1 MQPFRPSI
9 RQNYLY
15 GLKSGRVSLERPME
29 RTMEAD
35 AERRIESLTANL
47 LECFEELDLIYRL
60 SRGLKSTLDAR
71 RSAELV
77 LSEAIEIF
85 EADMGWMSPADPAT
99 SVFGP
104 LIAREAPEPVER
116 SHSAMISDLVRGGKS
131 RIFYSV
137 PSELGIRGPGHPETL
152 LCATVKT
159 QDAAYGALCV
169 GRVDA
174 ARPFTA
180 RDLKLGEVLASQ
192 AAIAIENSILHRNRL
207 EEEQSRARR
216 EEEMR
221 LARQIQA
228 NLLPGSPPRLPGYDI
243 ACRGLPAL
251 SVGGDYY
258 DFIPMDHGRIALCVA
273 DVSGKGIP
281 AAMLMANLQATIRS
295 QTLAGVAPAD
305 CARRSNRLLHRSMDI
320 GRFATC
326 FYGVLDV
333 ASGRITYSN
342 AGHDHP
348 LIARAGGEEVALVA
362 GGPVLGA
369 FDDQAYEEG
378 IATLERGD
386 VLIAYSDGITESFDA
401 HGRPFGIAGLRAA
414 LARSRDRGAGAILD
428 GILDAAAAH
437 AGGRP
442 QSDDMT
448 LVVVRR
454 L

>member
-1 MQPFRPSI
+1 
-9 RQNYLY
+9 
-15 GLKSGRVSLERPME
+15 ME

-47 LECFEELDLIYRL
+47 LECYEELDLIYRL

-71 RSAELV
+71 KSAEMV
-77 LSEAIEIF
+77 LSEAMEIF
-85 EADMGWMSPADPAT
+85 EADVGWMCPADPAAP
-99 SVFGP
+99 VFGT
-104 LIAREAPEPVER
+104 LLARAAPDTVER
-116 SHSAMISDLVRGGKS
+116 LHAATVGELVRGGKS
-131 RIFYSV
+131 QLFYSI
-137 PSELGIRGPGHPETL
+137 PAELGIDVPGDPKTL

-159 QDAAYGALCV
+159 GGVVYGALCV
-169 GRVDA
+169 GRHTSG
-174 ARPFTA
+174 RPFTA

-192 AAIAIENSILHRNRL
+192 AAIAIENSILHRDRL
-207 EEEQSRARR
+207 EEEQARFR
-216 EEEMR
+216 IEEEMR

-228 NLLPGSPPRLPGYDI
+228 NLLPLAPPSLPGYDI
-243 ACRGLPAL
+243 ACRSVPAR

-258 DFIPMDHGRIALCVA
+258 DFIPVDSGRMALCVA

-281 AAMLMANLQATIRS
+281 AALLMANLQATIRS
-295 QTLAGVAPAD
+295 QTLTGVSPAD
-305 CARRSNRLLHRSMDI
+305 CARRSNRLLYRSTDI

-333 ASGRITYSN
+333 ESGRLDYSN

-348 LIARAGGEEVALVA
+348 LILRPGGEEIALIA

-369 FDDQAYEEG
+369 FDDQGYEEG
-378 IATLERGD
+378 SVTLESGE
-386 VLIAYSDGITESFDA
+386 VLVAYSDGITESFDTQ
-401 HGRPFGIAGLRAA
+401 GQPFGIDGLRSV
-414 LARSRDRGAGAILD
+414 LARSRNGCAREILEEV
-428 GILDAAAAH
+428 LAAATAH

>member
-1 MQPFRPSI
+1 
-9 RQNYLY
+9 
-15 GLKSGRVSLERPME
+15 ME

-71 RSAELV
+71 TSAEMV

-85 EADMGWMSPADPAT
+85 EADVGWMSPADPAT
-99 SVFGP
+99 SVFGS
-104 LIAREAPEPVER
+104 LITQAAPETVER
-116 SHSAMISDLVRGGKS
+116 FQTAMVGELVRGGRS
-131 RIFYSV
+131 RICYSV
-137 PSELGIRGPGHPETL
+137 ATELGIRGPGHPETL
-152 LCATVKT
+152 MCATMKT
-159 QDAAYGALCV
+159 EGVAYGALCV
-169 GRVDA
+169 GRVGPG
-174 ARPFTA
+174 RPFTA

-192 AAIAIENSILHRNRL
+192 AAIAIENSILHKSRV
-207 EEEQSRARR
+207 EEEQARVR
-216 EEEMR
+216 IEEEMR
-221 LARQIQA
+221 LARQIQS
-228 NLLPGSPPRLPGYDI
+228 NLLPPAPPALPGYDI
-243 ACRGLPAL
+243 ACRSVPAL

-258 DFIPMDHGRIALCVA
+258 DFIPIEGGRMALCVA

-295 QTLAGVAPAD
+295 QTLAGVSPAD

-326 FYGVLDV
+326 FYGVLDLE
-333 ASGRITYSN
+333 SGRLEYSN

-348 LIARAGGEEVALVA
+348 LVLGSSGEETSLIA

-369 FDDQAYEEG
+369 FDDQRYDQG
-378 IATLERGD
+378 TVTLERGQ
-386 VLIAYSDGITESFDA
+386 VLVAYSDGITESFDA
-401 HGRPFGIAGLRAA
+401 RGRAFGIAGLRQV
-414 LARSRDRGAGAILD
+414 LARCRDGCAREILEE
-428 GILDAAAAH
+428 ILAAATAH
-437 AGGRP
+437 AGSLP
-442 QSDDMT
+442 QADDMT

>member
-1 MQPFRPSI
+1 
-9 RQNYLY
+9 
-15 GLKSGRVSLERPME
+15 ME

-47 LECFEELDLIYRL
+47 LECYEELDLIYRL
-60 SRGLKSTLDAR
+60 TRGLKSTLDAR
-71 RSAELV
+71 RSAEMV

-85 EADMGWMSPADPAT
+85 EADMGWLSPADPAK

-104 LIAREAPEPVER
+104 LIARAAPENVER
-116 SHSAMISDLVRGGKS
+116 SHAAMVADLVRRGRS

-137 PSELGIRGPGHPETL
+137 PAELGIRGPGQPGTL
-152 LCATVKT
+152 LCAPVKT
-159 QDAAYGALCV
+159 QGLAYGALCV
-169 GRVDA
+169 GRADS

-192 AAIAIENSILHRNRL
+192 AAIAIENSILHRSRV
-207 EEEQSRARR
+207 EEEQARARI

-228 NLLPGSPPRLPGYDI
+228 NLLPPAPPSLPGYDI
-243 ACRGLPAL
+243 ACRSVPAL

-258 DFIPMDHGRIALCVA
+258 DFIAVDPDRMALCVA

-295 QTLAGVAPAD
+295 QTLAGVSPAD
-305 CARRSNRLLHRSMDI
+305 CARRSNQLLNRSMDI

-326 FYGVLDV
+326 FYGVLEIGT
-333 ASGRITYSN
+333 GRLAYAN

-348 LIARAGGEEVALVA
+348 LILRPGGEEIALVA

-369 FDDQAYEEG
+369 FEDQVYDEG
-378 IATLERGD
+378 SATLGRGE
-386 VLIAYSDGITESFDA
+386 VLIAYSDGITESFDPD
-401 HGRPFGIAGLRAA
+401 GRPFGIAGLQGV
-414 LARSRDRGAGAILD
+414 LARCRDGSAREIMESIL
-428 GILDAAAAH
+428 AAATAH

-454 L
+454 V